1 MQGIIIRGVGGFYYA
16 LDAQGQTHQ
25 LRAQAKLRRAR
36 LKPMV
41 GDQVE
46 FEPGTEEEDGWL
58 KAILPRK
65 SQLARPPVSNIDT
78 VLIVIAAAAP
88 EPDLLMADR
97 LLLAAREQ
105 GIEAVIAVNKGD
117 IDPQMAKDIA
127 RQYRGAGADVFSV
140 CARTGEGT
148 DALRVR
154 LRGHVHAG
162 STPP

>member
-88 EPDLLMADR
+88 VPKPCWR
-97 LLLAAREQ
+97 WT
-105 GIEAVIAVNKGD
+105 
-117 IDPQMAKDIA
+117 
-127 RQYRGAGADVFSV
+127 AGP
-140 CARTGEGT
+140 
-148 DALRVR
+148 
-154 LRGHVHAG
+154 
-162 STPP
+162 TPSPPPR